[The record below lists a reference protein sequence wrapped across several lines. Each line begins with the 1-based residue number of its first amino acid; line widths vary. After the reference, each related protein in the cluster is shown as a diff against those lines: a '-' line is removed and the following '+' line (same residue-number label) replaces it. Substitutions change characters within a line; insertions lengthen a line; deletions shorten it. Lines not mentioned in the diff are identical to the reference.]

1 MLMAT
6 SEPSPTEAV
15 SIESQG
21 SFIFLLLNFVIDLSG
36 FAIEMA
42 KGPPMAEGVE
52 NGLPRPPTARYAPQ
66 IGLLLQ

>member
-42 KGPPMAEGVE
+42 KA
-52 NGLPRPPTARYAPQ
+52 PTVR
-66 IGLLLQ
+66 